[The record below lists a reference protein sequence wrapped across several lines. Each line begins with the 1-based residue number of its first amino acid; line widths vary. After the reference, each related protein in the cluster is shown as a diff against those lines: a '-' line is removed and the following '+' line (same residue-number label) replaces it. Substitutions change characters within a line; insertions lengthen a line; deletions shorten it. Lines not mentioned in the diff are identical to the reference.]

1 MDYEAIGLTMRRL
14 VVEAGAETLKFFG
27 SEALA
32 VEAKADDSPVTAA
45 DRAADEVIVAG
56 LEKAFPDIPVVTE
69 ERAETHGEAPKDRFF
84 LVDPLDGTKE
94 FVTGR
99 GDFTINIALIEGDQA
114 VMGAVFAPAK
124 DRLFWTPNRES
135 ALQESGD
142 IEAAKP
148 GETKPLRV
156 RDADNAALA
165 VVASKSHRDAA
176 TDDYIARY
184 KVSDF
189 KSAGSS
195 LKFCLIASGEADLYP
210 RLGRTM
216 EWDTAAAHAV
226 LRAAGGTVDR
236 AEGGPLRYG
245 KPGFE
250 NPHFIAYSPDV
261 RLLEA

>member
-1 MDYEAIGLTMRRL
+1 MDYEAIGLVMRRL
-14 VVEAGAETLKFFG
+14 VVEAGAETMKYFG
-27 SEALA
+27 GEDLA
-32 VEAKADDSPVTAA
+32 VEAKADESPVTIA
-45 DRAADEVIVAG
+45 DRAADEIIVAG
-56 LEKAFPDIPVVTE
+56 LEAAFPEIAVVTE
-69 ERAETHGEAPKDRFF
+69 ERSETHDASAKERFF

-99 GDFTINIALIEGDQA
+99 GDFTVNIALIEGDQA

-124 DRLFWTPNRES
+124 KRLFWTATPES
-135 ALQESGD
+135 ALQESGE
-142 IEAAKP
+142 INPAAP
-148 GETKPLRV
+148 GETSPLKV
-156 RDADNAALA
+156 RAADNGALA
-165 VVASKSHRDAA
+165 VVASASHRDAA
-176 TDDYIARY
+176 TDAYIGRY
-184 KVSDF
+184 NVADF

-226 LRAAGGTVDR
+226 LRAAGGLVDR

-261 RLLEA
+261 RLLDA

>member
-1 MDYEAIGLTMRRL
+1 VDYGKIGLAMRRL
-14 VVEAGAETLKFFG
+14 VLEAGAATLRYFG
-27 SEALA
+27 DGDLA
-32 VEAKADDSPVTAA
+32 VEAKADSSPVTAA
-45 DRAADEVIVAG
+45 DHAADAIIVAG
-56 LEKAFPDIPVVTE
+56 LEADFPDIPVVTE
-69 ERAETHGEAPKDRFF
+69 ERVETHSGPEAERFF

-99 GDFTINIALIEGDQA
+99 GDFTINIALVEKGEP
-114 VMGAVFAPAK
+114 VMGAVYAPAK
-124 DRLFWTPNRES
+124 KRLFWTDGPES

-142 IEAAKP
+142 LDPAEP
-148 GETKPLRV
+148 GPV
-156 RDADNAALA
+156 RSLKVRAADNAALA
-165 VVASKSHRDAA
+165 VVASKSHRDQA

-184 KVSDF
+184 AVADF

-226 LRAAGGTVDR
+226 LRAAGGRVER

-261 RLLEA
+261 RLIGT

>member
-14 VVEAGAETLKFFG
+14 VLEAGAETMRYFREKD
-27 SEALA
+27 LA
-32 VEAKADDSPVTAA
+32 VEAKADQSPVTAA
-45 DRAADEVIVAG
+45 DHAADAVIVAG
-56 LEKAFPDIPVVTE
+56 LEKDFPEIAVVTE
-69 ERAETHGEAPKDRFF
+69 ERAETHDARGKDRFF

-94 FVTGR
+94 FVSGR
-99 GDFTINIALIEGDQA
+99 GDFTINIALIEDGEP

-124 DRLFWTPNRES
+124 NRLFWTPSPEG
-135 ALQESGD
+135 ALQESGEID
-142 IEAAKP
+142 PAEP
-148 GETKPLRV
+148 GETRPLQV
-156 RDADNAALA
+156 RQADNAGLA
-165 VVASKSHRDAA
+165 VVASASHRDAA
-176 TDDYIARY
+176 TDAYIGRY
-184 KVSDF
+184 QVADF

-226 LRAAGGTVDR
+226 LRAAGGIVDR

-250 NPHFIAYSPDV
+250 NPHFIAYSPEV
-261 RLLEA
+261 RLLQA